1 MKNIRGISADIKQ
14 DDTFH
19 NDQHKDLKADY
30 IMANLPFN
38 QKDWHESNKLT
49 SDARWSGYDAPPTS
63 NANYG
68 WILNILSILSA
79 KSNKDLKSSSRN
91 WHTTFEIK
99 LEEIFS
105 IFPLISSNLFGRC
118 LKQFF
123 KFCRFNISN
132 SSFIQ
137 ICCV

>member
-19 NDQHKDLKADY
+19 NDQQKDLKADY

-38 QKDWHESNKLT
+38 QKDWHESNKFT

-79 KSNKDLKSSSRN
+79 KSNKDLKSSLRN
-91 WHTTFEIK
+91 WHTTFENQIRGNF
-99 LEEIFS
+99 LY
-105 IFPLISSNLFGRC
+105 ISSNFL
-118 LKQFF
+118 
-123 KFCRFNISN
+123 
-132 SSFIQ
+132 
-137 ICCV
+137 